1 MFNKINISL
10 ECKSKD
16 SPIDYELKNL
26 DECYLTIHNFISI
39 KSNSSVS
46 DVKTY
51 IYSATR
57 PFLIELINNATQ
69 DCLCCPN
76 NFNQHLNQNNH

>member
-39 KSNSSVS
+39 KSNSNVS

-76 NFNQHLNQNNH
+76 NFNQHLNQNYH